1 MFPSTLIQKRV
12 RMIRERGAGRPSI
25 RSRGR
30 GLLAAVFAAVA
41 AVAAT
46 AAATPDSAGRPIAE
60 RLPEAVAG
68 AQKLVEKVRGVPFP
82 GKVASA
88 ILHEKDLSRILGQKL
103 VEDLP
108 APFPRYAAS
117 LAAVGFFD
125 PEPLLEQ
132 KLTRLYAR
140 QVAGFYD
147 PAEKKFFIVPE
158 RTAETAA
165 GAPALGLSAEALL
178 EDTLLAHELTHALQD
193 RRLDLVP
200 RLKALRDSSDG
211 LLALEAFLEGEATV
225 VMMDALLTRLPDEAK
240 ELLGAETLTTMMSGL
255 AAGATIEGGEGVP
268 PFFVKEMLFPYVGGT
283 AWIQAKKKAGGWP
296 AVDAAYAR
304 PPRTTS
310 EILHPDRA
318 GAARVV
324 LDPGDRPSVASV
336 PPGMCLLYEDTFG
349 EWMLGALL
357 ERAGA
362 ANAAALAAEWQDDR
376 VVFFEPKESLGTGPL
391 PVGFVWRVR
400 VTSPAAAK
408 RITAA
413 LERLYERPDGRRA
426 ANVTAMADRVE
437 VVRGRMTATRAP
449 DRTLSSPRAA
459 SAPPEGR

>member
-1 MFPSTLIQKRV
+1 
-12 RMIRERGAGRPSI
+12 MIRERGAGRPSI
-25 RSRGR
+25 RRRGA
-30 GLLAAVFAAVA
+30 GVVAAAFAALF
-41 AVAAT
+41 AAT
-46 AAATPDSAGRPIAE
+46 AGAGPVTAE
-60 RLPEAVAG
+60 RPLTERLSEAVAS
-68 AQKLVEKVRGVPFP
+68 AQKVVEKVRGVPFP

-88 ILHEKDLSRILGQKL
+88 ILHEKDLKRVLGQKL

-132 KLTRLYAR
+132 KLTNLYAR

-165 GAPALGLSAEALL
+165 GAAPELGVSAETLL

-200 RLKALRDSSDG
+200 RLKALHDSSDG

-240 ELLGAETLTTMMSGL
+240 DLVGPETLATMMSGL
-255 AAGATIEGGEGVP
+255 AAGATIEGSEGVP

-304 PPRTTS
+304 LPRTTS

-318 GAARVV
+318 STGRVL
-324 LDPGDRPSVASV
+324 LDPGDRPSAASA
-336 PPGMCLLYEDTFG
+336 PPGMRLLYEDTFG

-362 ANAAALAAEWQDDR
+362 ANAASLAAEWQDDR
-376 VVFFEPKESLGTGPL
+376 VAFFEPKETLGEGPL
-391 PVGFVWRVR
+391 PVGFVWRLR
-400 VTSPAAAK
+400 ATSPAAAR
-408 RITAA
+408 RIAAA
-413 LERLYERPDGRRA
+413 LERLYQRPDGRRA
-426 ANVTAMADRVE
+426 ANVTVQADRVE
-437 VVRGRMTATRAP
+437 VVRGRMAP
-449 DRTLSSPRAA
+449 ARSPNRTLSPPPAA
-459 SAPPEGR
+459 SAQPEGK

>member
-1 MFPSTLIQKRV
+1 MFPFTFIPERG
-12 RMIRERGAGRPSI
+12 RMIRERGANRPSI
-25 RSRGR
+25 LARGGR
-30 GLLAAVFAAVA
+30 ILAAVFAG
-41 AVAAT
+41 
-46 AAATPDSAGRPIAE
+46 AAATGAAAPDSAGRPIAE
-60 RLPEAVAG
+60 RLPEAVAS
-68 AQKLVEKVRGVPFP
+68 AQRLVEKVRGVPFP

-88 ILHEKDLSRILGQKL
+88 ILHEKDLRRILGQKL

-132 KLTRLYAR
+132 KLTTLYAR

-165 GAPALGLSAEALL
+165 GAPTLGLSTEALL

-225 VMMDALLTRLPDEAK
+225 VMMDALLTQLPDEAK
-240 ELLGAETLTTMMSGL
+240 DLLGAETLTTMMSGL
-255 AAGATIEGGEGVP
+255 AAGASIEGSEGVP

-296 AVDAAYAR
+296 AVDAAYPR

-310 EILHPDRA
+310 EILHPERA
-318 GAARVV
+318 STARVV
-324 LDPGDRPSVASV
+324 LDPGDRPSAASV
-336 PPGMCLLYEDTFG
+336 PSGMRLLYEDTFG
-349 EWMLGALL
+349 EWMIGELL

-362 ANAAALAAEWQDDR
+362 ANAAAVAAEWQDDR
-376 VVFFEPKESLGTGPL
+376 VVFFEPKESLGAGPL
-391 PVGFVWRVR
+391 PVGFVWRIR

-408 RITAA
+408 RIAEA
-413 LERLYERPDGRRA
+413 LERLYEQPEGRKA
-426 ANVTAMADRVE
+426 ANVTAVGDRVE
-437 VVRGRMTATRAP
+437 VVRGRIASALAP
-449 DRTLSSPRAA
+449 DRTFSSPRAA

>member
-1 MFPSTLIQKRV
+1 MVTSTVFPNRG
-12 RMIRERGAGRPSI
+12 RMIRERASGRPSI
-25 RSRGR
+25 RPAAFA
-30 GLLAAVFAAVA
+30 LLAALFAVS
-41 AVAAT
+41 T
-46 AAATPDSAGRPIAE
+46 SAAAERPIVE
-60 RLPEAVAG
+60 RLPEAVAA

-82 GKVASA
+82 GTVASA
-88 ILHEKDLSRILGQKL
+88 ILHEKDLARVLARKL

-125 PEPLLEQ
+125 PEPGLEQ
-132 KLTRLYAR
+132 KLTTLYAR

-158 RTAETAA
+158 RTAETAVA
-165 GAPALGLSAEALL
+165 GAPALGVSAEILL

-200 RLKALRDSSDG
+200 RMKALQDSSDG

-225 VMMDALLTRLPDEAK
+225 VMMDALLTRLPEESK
-240 ELLGAETLTTMMSGL
+240 ELFGEDTLATMMSGL
-255 AAGATIEGGEGVP
+255 AQGAAVEGAEGVP

-283 AWIQAKKKAGGWP
+283 AWIQARKKVGGWP
-296 AVDAAYAR
+296 AVDAAYTR

-310 EILHPDRA
+310 EILHPERA
-318 GAARVV
+318 SVARV
-324 LDPGDRPSVASV
+324 LLNAGDRPTSASV
-336 PPGMCLLYEDTFG
+336 PPGMRLLYEDTFG
-349 EWMLGALL
+349 EWMLGTLL

-376 VVFFEPKESLGTGPL
+376 AVFFEPKDWQGAGTL

-400 VTSPAAAK
+400 ATSPAAAK
-408 RITAA
+408 RIAAA
-413 LERLYERPDGRRA
+413 LEPLYAHPDGRFA
-426 ANVTAMADRVE
+426 ATVTTAADRVE
-437 VVRGRMTATRAP
+437 VARGRIAAHVSTPET
-449 DRTLSSPRAA
+449 TLSSPRSS
-459 SAPPEGR
+459 SAPPEGK

>member
-1 MFPSTLIQKRV
+1 
-12 RMIRERGAGRPSI
+12 MIRDRGARRPSI
-25 RSRGR
+25 RSRR
-30 GLLAAVFAAVA
+30 RRLLAAVFAA
-41 AVAAT
+41 
-46 AAATPDSAGRPIAE
+46 AAAAAAAAPETAVRPIAE

-68 AQKLVEKVRGVPFP
+68 AQKLVEKIRGVPFP

-88 ILHEKDLSRILGQKL
+88 ILHEKDLKRVLGQKL

-132 KLTRLYAR
+132 KLTTLYAR

-165 GAPALGLSAEALL
+165 GAPELGLSAEALL

-200 RLKALRDSSDG
+200 RLKALHDSSDG

-240 ELLGAETLTTMMSGL
+240 ELVGAETLTTMISGL
-255 AAGATIEGGEGVP
+255 AAGAAIEGSEGVP
-268 PFFVKEMLFPYVGGT
+268 PFFVKEMLFPYVKGT
-283 AWIQAKKKAGGWP
+283 AWIQAKKKAGGWA

-304 PPRTTS
+304 LPRTTT

-318 GAARVV
+318 GTARVP
-324 LDPGDRPSVASV
+324 LDPADRPSAAHL
-336 PPGMCLLYEDTFG
+336 PPGMRLLYEDTFG
-349 EWMLGALL
+349 EWMLGELL

-376 VVFFEPKESLGTGPL
+376 IVFFEPKKALGEGPL

-400 VTSPAAAK
+400 LTSPAAAK
-408 RITAA
+408 RVAA
-413 LERLYERPDGRRA
+413 AFERLYERPDGRKA
-426 ANVTAMADRVE
+426 ANVTATGDRVE
-437 VVRGRMTATRAP
+437 VVRGHMTASRAP
-449 DRTLSSPRAA
+449 ERTLSSPRAA
-459 SAPPEGR
+459 SAPPAGR

>member
-1 MFPSTLIQKRV
+1 MFPFTLIPERG

-25 RSRGR
+25 RRGRR
-30 GLLAAVFAAVA
+30 GLLAAAVA
-41 AVAAT
+41 AVAA
-46 AAATPDSAGRPIAE
+46 AAATAADSPGRPIAE

-82 GKVASA
+82 GRVASA
-88 ILHEKDLSRILGQKL
+88 ILHEKDLPRVLGRKL

-125 PEPLLEQ
+125 PEPLLEE
-132 KLTRLYAR
+132 KLTKLYSR

-165 GAPALGLSAEALL
+165 GAPELGLSAEALL

-200 RLKALRDSSDG
+200 RLKALHDSSDG

-240 ELLGAETLTTMMSGL
+240 ELVGAETLTTMMSGL
-255 AAGATIEGGEGVP
+255 AAGASIEGGEGVP

-296 AVDAAYAR
+296 AVDATYAR
-304 PPRTTS
+304 LPRTTS
-310 EILHPDRA
+310 EILHPERA
-318 GAARVV
+318 GARVV
-324 LDPGDRPSVASV
+324 LEPGDRPSAASV
-336 PPGMCLLYEDTFG
+336 PPGMRLLYEDTFG
-349 EWMLGALL
+349 EWMLGELL
-357 ERAGA
+357 ERAGT

-376 VVFFEPKESLGTGPL
+376 IAFFEPKQSLGVGPL

-408 RITAA
+408 RLAAA
-413 LERLYERPDGRRA
+413 LERLYERPDGWKA
-426 ANVTAMADRVE
+426 ANVTATADRVE
-437 VVRGRMTATRAP
+437 VVRGRMTATPAP
-449 DRTLSSPRAA
+449 DRTLSSPRAT
-459 SAPPEGR
+459 SAPPEGK

>member
-1 MFPSTLIQKRV
+1 
-12 RMIRERGAGRPSI
+12 MIRERGAGRPSV
-25 RSRGR
+25 RCRGR
-30 GLLAAVFAAVA
+30 GLLAAVLAAAVA
-41 AVAAT
+41 TSEAA
-46 AAATPDSAGRPIAE
+46 PDPARRPLAE
-60 RLPEAVAG
+60 RLPEAVAD

-88 ILHEKDLSRILGQKL
+88 ILHEKDLLRVLGQKL

-117 LAAVGFFD
+117 LTAVGFFD

-132 KLTRLYAR
+132 KLTTLYAR

-225 VMMDALLTRLPDEAK
+225 VMMDALLTQLPDEAK
-240 ELLGAETLTTMMSGL
+240 DLLGTENLAAMMSGL
-255 AAGATIEGGEGVP
+255 AAGATIEGAEGVP

-283 AWIQAKKKAGGWP
+283 AWIQAKKKAGGWR

-310 EILHPDRA
+310 EILHPDRTST
-318 GAARVV
+318 ARV
-324 LDPGDRPSVASV
+324 LLEPGDRPSAASV
-336 PPGMCLLYEDTFG
+336 PAGMRLLYEDTFG
-349 EWMLGALL
+349 EWMLGELL

-362 ANAAALAAEWQDDR
+362 ANAAALASEWQDDR
-376 VVFFEPKESLGTGPL
+376 VVFFEPKESLGEGPL
-391 PVGFVWRVR
+391 PVGFVWRMR

-413 LERLYERPDGRRA
+413 LERLYERPDGRSA
-426 ANVTAMADRVE
+426 ANVTAVADRVE
-437 VVRGRMTATRAP
+437 VVRGRMTAPPAM

-459 SAPPEGR
+459 STPPEGR

>member
-1 MFPSTLIQKRV
+1 
-12 RMIRERGAGRPSI
+12 
-25 RSRGR
+25 
-30 GLLAAVFAAVA
+30 VA
-41 AVAAT
+41 
-46 AAATPDSAGRPIAE
+46 S
-60 RLPEAVAG
+60 

-88 ILHEKDLSRILGQKL
+88 ILHEKDLRRVLGQKL

-132 KLTRLYAR
+132 KLTTLYAR

-165 GAPALGLSAEALL
+165 GALAQGLSAEVLL

-225 VMMDALLTRLPDEAK
+225 VMMEALLTQLPDEAK
-240 ELLGAETLTTMMSGL
+240 GLLGAETLTTIMSGL
-255 AAGATIEGGEGVP
+255 AAGASIEGSEGVP
-268 PFFVKEMLFPYVGGT
+268 AFFVKEMLFPYVGGT
-283 AWIQAKKKAGGWP
+283 AWIQTKKRAGGWP

-304 PPRTTS
+304 LPRTTS

-318 GAARVV
+318 STARVL
-324 LDPGDRPSVASV
+324 LDSGDRPSAASL
-336 PPGMCLLYEDTFG
+336 PSGMRLLYEDTFG
-349 EWMLGALL
+349 EWMIGELL
-357 ERAGA
+357 ERAGT

-376 VVFFEPKESLGTGPL
+376 VVFFEPKESLGEGPL
-391 PVGFVWRVR
+391 PVGFVWRIR

-408 RITAA
+408 RIAEA
-413 LERLYERPDGRRA
+413 FERLYERPDGRRA
-426 ANVTAMADRVE
+426 ANVTAAGDRVE
-437 VVRGRMTATRAP
+437 VVRGRMTSVRAP
-449 DRTLSSPRAA
+449 ERTISPPRAS
-459 SAPPEGR
+459 SAPPEGK

>member
-1 MFPSTLIQKRV
+1 M

-25 RSRGR
+25 RRRGR
-30 GLLAAVFAAVA
+30 TLLAGVFAAAFAAVA
-41 AVAAT
+41 APP
-46 AAATPDSAGRPIAE
+46 AAAPGSAGRPLAE
-60 RLPEAVAG
+60 RLPEAVAS
-68 AQKLVEKVRGVPFP
+68 AQKLVEKMRGVPFP

-88 ILHEKDLSRILGQKL
+88 ILHEKDLKRVLGQKL

-132 KLTRLYAR
+132 KLTTLYAR

-165 GAPALGLSAEALL
+165 GAPELGLSAEALL

-200 RLKALRDSSDG
+200 RLKALHDSSDG

-240 ELLGAETLTTMMSGL
+240 ELVGADTLTTMMSGL
-255 AAGATIEGGEGVP
+255 AAGASIEGSEGVP

-283 AWIQAKKKAGGWP
+283 AWIQAKRKAGGWA

-304 PPRTTS
+304 LPRSTS

-318 GAARVV
+318 STARVL
-324 LDPGDRPSVASV
+324 LDPGDRPSAAAV
-336 PPGMCLLYEDTFG
+336 PPGMRLLYEDTFG

-362 ANAAALAAEWQDDR
+362 ANAASLAAEWQDDR
-376 VVFFEPKESLGTGPL
+376 IVFFEPKEALGSGPL
-391 PVGFVWRVR
+391 PVGFVWRMR

-408 RITAA
+408 RIAAA
-413 LERLYERPDGRRA
+413 LERFYERPDGRKA
-426 ANVTAMADRVE
+426 ANVTAAADRVE
-437 VVRGRMTATRAP
+437 VVHGRMASAGAP
-449 DRTLSSPRAA
+449 ARTISPPQGA
-459 SAPPEGR
+459 SAPPEGK

>member
-1 MFPSTLIQKRV
+1 MFPSTLIPKRG
-12 RMIRERGAGRPSI
+12 RMIRERRAGRPSI
-25 RSRGR
+25 RRR
-30 GLLAAVFAAVA
+30 GLRLLATVLAAVV
-41 AVAAT
+41 AT
-46 AAATPDSAGRPIAE
+46 AAAAPDSAGRPIAE
-60 RLPEAVAG
+60 RLPEAVAS

-88 ILHEKDLSRILGQKL
+88 ILPEKDLRRVLGKKL
-103 VEDLP
+103 LEDLP

-132 KLTRLYAR
+132 KLTNLYTR

-165 GAPALGLSAEALL
+165 EVPELGLSGEALL

-200 RLKALRDSSDG
+200 RLKALHDSSDG
-211 LLALEAFLEGEATV
+211 LLAFEAFLEGEATV
-225 VMMDALLTRLPDEAK
+225 VMVDALLTRLPDEAK
-240 ELLGAETLTTMMSGL
+240 GLVGAETLTTMMSGL
-255 AAGATIEGGEGVP
+255 AAGATIEGAEGVP

-304 PPRTTS
+304 LPRTTS
-310 EILHPDRA
+310 EILHPDRD
-318 GAARVV
+318 GTTRVI
-324 LDPGDRPSVASV
+324 LDPGDRPSAASV
-336 PPGMCLLYEDTFG
+336 PHGMRLLYEDTFG
-349 EWMLGALL
+349 EWMLRELL

-362 ANAAALAAEWQDDR
+362 ANAAALAADWQDDR
-376 VVFFEPKESLGTGPL
+376 IVFFEPKVSLGAGPL
-391 PVGFVWRVR
+391 PVGFVWRMR

-408 RITAA
+408 RIAAA
-413 LERLYERPDGRRA
+413 LEQLYVRPDGRRA

-437 VVRGRMTATRAP
+437 VVRGRMTGTPAL
-449 DRTLSSPRAA
+449 DRTVSSPRAA
-459 SAPPEGR
+459 SAPPEGK

>member
-1 MFPSTLIQKRV
+1 M
-12 RMIRERGAGRPSI
+12 AN
-25 RSRGR
+25 
-30 GLLAAVFAAVA
+30 
-41 AVAAT
+41 
-46 AAATPDSAGRPIAE
+46 
-60 RLPEAVAG
+60 

-88 ILHEKDLSRILGQKL
+88 VLHEKDLRRVLGQKL

-132 KLTRLYAR
+132 KLTTLYAR

-147 PAEKKFFIVPE
+147 PVEKKFFIVPE
-158 RTAETAA
+158 RTAETAV
-165 GAPALGLSAEALL
+165 GAPELGIPAETLL

-200 RLKALRDSSDG
+200 RLKALHDSSDG

-240 ELLGAETLTTMMSGL
+240 ELVGPETLTTMMSGL
-255 AAGATIEGGEGVP
+255 AAGATIEGSEGVP

-304 PPRTTS
+304 LPRTTS

-318 GAARVV
+318 STARVV
-324 LDPGDRPSVASV
+324 LDPGDRPSAASV
-336 PPGMCLLYEDTFG
+336 PHGMRLLYEDTFG
-349 EWMLGALL
+349 EWMLGELL

-362 ANAAALAAEWQDDR
+362 STAAALAAEWQDDR
-376 VVFFEPKESLGTGPL
+376 VVFFEPKVSLGAGPL
-391 PVGFVWRVR
+391 PVGFVWRMR
-400 VTSPAAAK
+400 VTSPSAAK
-408 RITAA
+408 RIAAA
-413 LERLYERPDGRRA
+413 LERLYERPDGRSA
-426 ANVTAMADRVE
+426 ANVTATADRVE
-437 VVRGRMTATRAP
+437 VVRGRMTATSAP
-449 DRTLSSPRAA
+449 DRTISSPRAA
-459 SAPPEGR
+459 SRPPEGR